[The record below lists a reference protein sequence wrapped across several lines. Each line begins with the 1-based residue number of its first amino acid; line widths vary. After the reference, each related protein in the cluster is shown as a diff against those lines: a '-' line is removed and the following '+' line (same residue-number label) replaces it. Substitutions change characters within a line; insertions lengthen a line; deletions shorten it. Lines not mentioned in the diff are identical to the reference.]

1 VRLRALG
8 AGGACVTALGVA
20 CAFAAPAVTT
30 TACTTH
36 QCDSLWVNIDD
47 NTGGFVG
54 DVQPLGD
61 GTFFWESSPMNGTW
75 IDYPGMRT
83 YFFTLPGNF
92 EPLQPPVAYVAT
104 GANPDSPDGGDGSS
118 YVLAS
123 GQLAEMGGYG
133 QYGFNI
139 TNSTC
144 AEYYL
149 YVYVVGRFPPAPA
162 ADDAG
167 TGD

>member
-1 VRLRALG
+1 M
-8 AGGACVTALGVA
+8 TALGVA

-36 QCDSLWVNIDD
+36 QCDTLWVNIDQS
-47 NTGGFVG
+47 TGGFVG

-61 GTFFWESSPMNGTW
+61 GTFFWESSPISGTW

-83 YFFTLPGNF
+83 YFFTLPAF
-92 EPLQPPVAYVAT
+92 FVPLQPPVAYVAT
-104 GANPDSPDGGDGSS
+104 DPNPDAPDGGVGS

-123 GQLAEMGGYG
+123 GQLAELGGFN

-139 TNSTC
+139 TNGTC

-149 YVYVVGRFPPAPA
+149 YVYVVGYFVTPPPA